1 MKKLKIIIS
10 GGGTGGHIY
19 PAIAIANAVKA
30 KRPDAEILFIG
41 AEGKMEMEK
50 VPQAGYEIIGLPIAG
65 IQRKLTLKNLKVPF
79 LLLKSLLKAK
89 KIIKNFQPDVAVGVG
104 GYASGPTL
112 KTAEKL
118 NIPTVLQEQNSY
130 PGITNKLL
138 AKKADIIC
146 VAYDNMERFFPKEK
160 ILLTGNPVR
169 QDILHL
175 SGKRNEAFSY
185 FNLKQDKQTV
195 LVIGGSLGA
204 RTINRAIEKMLP
216 FFKENDIQLIWQ
228 TGKYYAQQAKQAVEA
243 MQSDNLITM
252 PFISRMDYAYAAAD
266 IVISRAGALS
276 VSEIAVAKKPAIFI
290 PSPNVAE
297 DHQTKNAM
305 ALVNHKAAMMVKDSE
320 AEETLQPELKKL
332 LNDKNLQNE
341 LIKNITPLGKPDA
354 ANDIANEIIKLAD
367 AKK

>member
-1 MKKLKIIIS
+1 MSKLKVIIS

-19 PAIAIANAVKA
+19 PAIAIANAIKVKQ
-30 KRPDAEILFIG
+30 PDAEILFIG

-50 VPQAGYEIIGLPIAG
+50 VPQAGYNIIGLPIVG
-65 IQRKLTLKNLKVPF
+65 IQRRLTLKNLKVPF
-79 LLLKSLLKAK
+79 LLLKSLAKAK
-89 KIIKNFQPDVAVGVG
+89 KIIKEFQPQVVIGVG

-118 NIPTVLQEQNSY
+118 NIPTLLQEQNSY

-138 AKKADIIC
+138 AQKANVIC

-160 ILLTGNPVR
+160 ILMTGNPVR
-169 QDILHL
+169 QDIVNLTN
-175 SGKRNEAFSY
+175 KKQEALAY
-185 FNLKQDKQTV
+185 FNLKNNKPTV

-204 RTINRAIEKMLP
+204 KTINMAIEKMLP
-216 FFKENDIQLIWQ
+216 FFKENNIQLIWQ
-228 TGKYYAQQAKQAVEA
+228 TGKNYADKAKQAV
-243 MQSDNLITM
+243 QNINSDLIITM
-252 PFISRMDYAYAAAD
+252 PFIARMDYAYAAAD

-305 ALVNHKAAMMVKDSE
+305 ALVSHNAALMVKDAE
-320 AEETLQPELKKL
+320 AEIKLKPEIEKL
-332 LNDKNLQNE
+332 LNDASLQQK
-341 LIKNITPLGKPDA
+341 LINNISPLGKPNA
-354 ANDIANEIIKLAD
+354 ADDIANEVLKLAGV
-367 AKK
+367 K